1 MNIFAAQLVHVSC
14 YKLSFA
20 SQELLHFKIEFII
33 IICIITVF
41 IRDFFKK
48 KKLICQCTPYNWQN
62 KPFLLLFHMKL
73 KFCHFLD
80 KKWPQ
85 NIDDSLWWWKWCF
98 SQCLS
103 MQEIK
108 FALKKTYHNHNLF
121 FAALKSKLSTS
132 ICIKMNSMNSP
143 RCSST
148 RYSIWCLCTV
158 LAESQPVMLA
168 KHFMA
173 LTRIRSDENLK
184 SHWTGC
190 AGMCV

>member
-1 MNIFAAQLVHVSC
+1 MIH
-14 YKLSFA
+14 Y
-20 SQELLHFKIEFII
+20 
-33 IICIITVF
+33 
-41 IRDFFKK
+41 
-48 KKLICQCTPYNWQN
+48 
-62 KPFLLLFHMKL
+62 
-73 KFCHFLD
+73 
-80 KKWPQ
+80 
-85 NIDDSLWWWKWCF
+85 DDENYF

-108 FALKKTYHNHNLF
+108 FALKKTHHLF

-132 ICIKMNSMNSP
+132 NCIKMNSMNSP

-190 AGMCV
+190 AGMCVYWLDVSHVCLSDYFTYVPRNRETWTHGRENCLNTQGHSKTFETSLGAKEKSKGEH